1 MGVREMLTDPPL
13 VIGDAL
19 RRHSGW
25 FLVLGIVLIILGV
38 VALAYDVLTTV
49 ASVLVFGWL
58 LLIGGIVE
66 IVHGFQTHRW
76 GGFFLHLLG
85 GLVFLLAGLLFIVNP
100 LTAALTLTLFL
111 GAFFLLGGIF
121 EIIGALRLRAPH
133 WGWQVLGGVITAVL
147 GVLLWAQWPVS
158 GLWFIGFAVGISLIF
173 RGLSWLM
180 LGMMARRA
188 GGLVAKAHA

>member
-1 MGVREMLTDPPL
+1 MLADPPH
-13 VIGDAL
+13 VNSDAL
-19 RRHSGW
+19 HRHGGW
-25 FLVLGIVLIILGV
+25 FLVLGVVLIVLGAI
-38 VALAYDVLTTV
+38 ALAYDVLATV

-58 LLIGGIVE
+58 LLIGGVVE

-85 GLVFLLAGLLFIVNP
+85 GLLFLVAGLLFIANP
-100 LTAALTLTLFL
+100 LAAALTLTLFL
-111 GAFFLLGGIF
+111 GAFLLLGGLF

-133 WGWQVLGGVITAVL
+133 WGWQVLGGAITTVL

-173 RGLSWLM
+173 RGWSWLM

-188 GGLVAKAHA
+188 GVVAKAPA